1 MRMSTPSAMVPV
13 PLANNSAQDNPATTP
28 PSERAP
34 PCDNKVEDPPS
45 TFSCSSM
52 LYHIQ
57 IIDSLNLVQQ
67 IQQSRE
73 ASPCSLR

>member
-1 MRMSTPSAMVPV
+1 
-13 PLANNSAQDNPATTP
+13 
-28 PSERAP
+28 
-34 PCDNKVEDPPS
+34 
-45 TFSCSSM
+45 M

-73 ASPCSLR
+73 ASPLLVAVATVAR